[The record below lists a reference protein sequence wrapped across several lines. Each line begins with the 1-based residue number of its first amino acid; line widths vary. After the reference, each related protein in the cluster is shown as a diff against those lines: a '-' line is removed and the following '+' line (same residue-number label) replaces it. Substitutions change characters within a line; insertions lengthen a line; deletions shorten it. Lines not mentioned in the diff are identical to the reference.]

1 MNDKVKAD
9 DSLAAI
15 GRAIREARRDEAQAR
30 RDEAQA
36 VAEVGRLTERLALA
50 QESVRSAL
58 NRIAMLHIELRDKA
72 EKG

>member
-1 MNDKVKAD
+1 MNDKVKATD
-9 DSLAAI
+9 TSLEAI
-15 GRAIREARRDEAQAR
+15 GRAIRDAR

-50 QESVRSAL
+50 QEAVRAAQ
-58 NRIAMLHIELRDKA
+58 NRIALLHHDLRDRA

>member
-15 GRAIREARRDEAQAR
+15 GRAIREARRDEAQA
-30 RDEAQA
+30 

-50 QESVRSAL
+50 QEAVRSAQ
-58 NRIAMLHIELRDKA
+58 NRIAVLHHDLRDKA

>member
-1 MNDKVKAD
+1 MNDKVKD
-9 DSLAAI
+9 DGLAAI
-15 GRAIREARRDEAQAR
+15 GRAIREAR

-50 QESVRSAL
+50 QEAVRAAQ
-58 NRIAMLHIELRDKA
+58 NRIAVLHNDLRDKA

>member
-1 MNDKVKAD
+1 MNDKVKD
-9 DSLAAI
+9 DGLAAI
-15 GRAIREARRDEAQAR
+15 GKAIREAR

-50 QESVRSAL
+50 QESVRAAQ
-58 NRIAMLHIELRDKA
+58 NRIAVLHHDLRDKA

>member
-15 GRAIREARRDEAQAR
+15 GRAIREAR